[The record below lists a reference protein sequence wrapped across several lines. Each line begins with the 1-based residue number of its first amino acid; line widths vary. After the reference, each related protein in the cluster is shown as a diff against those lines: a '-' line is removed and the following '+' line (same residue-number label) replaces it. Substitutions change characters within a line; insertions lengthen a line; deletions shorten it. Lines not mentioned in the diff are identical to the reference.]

1 MRHAVSLSLFVA
13 AALAAPVAALA
24 QPGNGHSLGRQV
36 AIELCSS
43 CHLVAE
49 GQPRPGRNV
58 ASFFAIANLPSTTA
72 LSLKV
77 FLRSNHK
84 GMPNLIVSES
94 DSDKL
99 IDYILSL
106 KRR

>member
-1 MRHAVSLSLFVA
+1 MRYVAFLSFFIA
-13 AALAAPVAALA
+13 AAFALPAEALA
-24 QPGNGHSLGRQV
+24 QPASSHSLGRQV

-43 CHLVAE
+43 CLRVAE
-49 GQPRPGRNV
+49 GQRPPGQDI

-84 GMPNLIVSES
+84 GMPNLIVSEP
-94 DSDKL
+94 DTDKL

-106 KRR
+106 KRQ

>member
-1 MRHAVSLSLFVA
+1 MRRASA
-13 AALAAPVAALA
+13 CIT
-24 QPGNGHSLGRQV
+24 QPDNSHSLGRQV
-36 AIELCSS
+36 AVELCSS
-43 CHLVAE
+43 CHRVTE
-49 GQPRPGRNV
+49 GQPLPPQNV
-58 ASFFAIANLPSTTA
+58 ATFFAIANLPSTTA

-94 DSDKL
+94 DSDEL

>member
-1 MRHAVSLSLFVA
+1 MRYTLILSLFIVV
-13 AALAAPVAALA
+13 LAVPEGFA
-24 QPGNGHSLGRQV
+24 QSNNSHSLGRQV

-43 CHLVAE
+43 CHRVVE
-49 GQPRPGRNV
+49 GQPLPRQSI
-58 ASFFAIANLPSTTA
+58 ASFLAIANLPSTTA

-77 FLRSNHK
+77 FLQSNHK

-94 DSDKL
+94 DSNNL

-106 KRR
+106 KRQ

>member
-1 MRHAVSLSLFVA
+1 M
-13 AALAAPVAALA
+13 
-24 QPGNGHSLGRQV
+24 
-36 AIELCSS
+36 ELCSP
-43 CHLVAE
+43 CHRVTE
-49 GQPRPGRNV
+49 GQPRPDGGA

-72 LSLKV
+72 LSLTV

-84 GMPNLIVSES
+84 GMPNLIVSGP
-94 DSDKL
+94 DSEQL